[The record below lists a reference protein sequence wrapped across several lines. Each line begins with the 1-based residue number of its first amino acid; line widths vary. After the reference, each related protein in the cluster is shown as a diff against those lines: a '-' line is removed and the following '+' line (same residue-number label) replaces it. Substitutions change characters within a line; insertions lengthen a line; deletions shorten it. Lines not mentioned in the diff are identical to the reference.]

1 MCASFHRYG
10 DAFFPGTGA
19 ASDVGERRG
28 RGYSLNIP
36 LREGVDDATFH
47 AAFKPVMAR
56 AVDVFRPGAIVLQC
70 GADSLG
76 GDRLGCFN
84 LTVAGHAEAVR
95 FVQAFGLPTLV
106 TGGGGYT
113 KAAVARC
120 WAAETAVLTG
130 VGLGG
135 LADALPPHPY
145 LEYYAPTFALGAHRP
160 AARWMDNGNARA
172 DVERLVREACAR
184 LAELEAA
191 PGVQMGA
198 VPPDALIPEWGGAAP
213 GGKGWDESDDDAAA
227 AADERLGAYG
237 MRHLVVRDPEGGDDG
252 GGAFY

>member
-28 RGYSLNIP
+28 RGYSVNIP

-56 AVDVFRPGAIVLQC
+56 VLDVFRPGAIVLQC

-95 FVQAFGLPTLV
+95 YIQSFGLPTLV

-113 KAAVARC
+113 KSAVARC

-130 VGLGG
+130 VGLAG
-135 LADALPPHPY
+135 LPDALPPHPY
-145 LEYYAPTFALGAHRP
+145 LEYFAPSLALGAHRP
-160 AARWMDNGNARA
+160 AARWLENGNARA
-172 DVERLVREACAR
+172 DVERLVREATAR

-213 GGKGWDESDDDAAA
+213 GGKGWGQADDDAAA

-252 GGAFY
+252 ATFY